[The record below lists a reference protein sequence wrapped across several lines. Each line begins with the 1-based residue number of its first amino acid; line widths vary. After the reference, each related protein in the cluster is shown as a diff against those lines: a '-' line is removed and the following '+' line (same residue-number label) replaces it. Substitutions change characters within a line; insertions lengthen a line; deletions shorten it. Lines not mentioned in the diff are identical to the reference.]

1 MRNGSRT
8 KAGGVLDDGL
18 EYHPLT
24 PERWRDLET
33 LFGKSGAW
41 GGCWCMWWR
50 LSAAEFGEQ
59 HGAQNRITMR
69 DIVQEGR
76 VPGILLYKE
85 AQPVGWCSI
94 APRDEFPRLNRSPL
108 LRPVDEEPV
117 LSIVCFYVAR
127 AFRHQGIGGKLL
139 EAALA
144 YGEELGA
151 SVLEGYPLDTDRK
164 DYPAPSA
171 WTGFLPAFEKA
182 GFQEVLRRK
191 VTRPIV
197 RYRLDRPTGRMGSPR
212 SEP

>member
-1 MRNGSRT
+1 MKSGSKDRI
-8 KAGGVLDDGL
+8 GGLLEGGF

-24 PERWRDLET
+24 PRRWDDLET

-50 LSAAEFGEQ
+50 LSAAEFEKQ
-59 HGAQNRITMR
+59 RGAQNKTTMR
-69 DIVQEGR
+69 DIVDENR

-85 AQPVGWCSI
+85 GKPVGWCSI

-108 LRPVDEEPV
+108 LKPVDEEPV

-127 AFRHQGIGGKLL
+127 AFRHQGISGKLL

-144 YGEELGA
+144 YAREQGA
-151 SVLEGYPLDTDRK
+151 QIVEGYPLDTDRK
-164 DYPAPSA
+164 DFPAPSA
-171 WTGFLPAFEKA
+171 WTGFLPTFEAA
-182 GFQEVLRRK
+182 GFNEVLRRR

-197 RYRLDRPTGRMGSPR
+197 RYRWDPAGSDPDGSR
-212 SEP
+212 

>member
-1 MRNGSRT
+1 M
-8 KAGGVLDDGL
+8 

-24 PERWRDLET
+24 PERWGDLET

-50 LSAAEFGEQ
+50 LSAAEFEDRRGPENKSRM
-59 HGAQNRITMR
+59 H
-69 DIVQEGR
+69 DIVREGR

-85 AQPVGWCSI
+85 GQPVGWCSI
-94 APRDEFPRLNRSPL
+94 APRDEFARLNRSPL
-108 LRPVDEEPV
+108 LKPVDEEAV

-127 AFRHQGIGGKLL
+127 EFRHQGITGKLL

-144 YGEELGA
+144 YAKDLGG

-171 WTGFLPAFEKA
+171 WTGFLPTFEKA
-182 GFQEVLRRK
+182 GFREVLRRK

-197 RYRLDRPTGRMGSPR
+197 RYRLDEGSSRRDPA
-212 SEP
+212 

>member
-1 MRNGSRT
+1 MKSGSKDRT
-8 KAGGVLDDGL
+8 GRLLEDGF
-18 EYHPLT
+18 EYRPLT
-24 PERWRDLET
+24 PGLWEDLET

-50 LSAAEFGEQ
+50 LSAAEFEKQ
-59 HGAQNRITMR
+59 RGAQNKSTMR
-69 DIVQEGR
+69 DIVDENR

-85 AQPVGWCSI
+85 GTPVGWCSI

-108 LRPVDEEPV
+108 LKPVDEEPV

-127 AFRHQGIGGKLL
+127 AFRRQGITGKLL

-144 YGEELGA
+144 YAREQGA
-151 SVLEGYPLDTDRK
+151 QIVEGYPLDTDRK

-171 WTGFLPAFEKA
+171 WTGFLPTFEAA
-182 GFQEVLRRK
+182 GFNEVLRRK

-197 RYRLDRPTGRMGSPR
+197 RYRWDPARSDPDGSP
-212 SEP
+212 